1 MSDQEWGYEPETDGP
16 PIKNG
21 RYQLPGLDGQSR
33 AYTRV
38 TTFARTVSDNYAL
51 EHWEKR
57 VLAHG
62 LGLRP
67 DLVRIAAVTD
77 VADKQA
83 MKAVVEQGLEAGGR
97 TSSANEGT
105 ALHTVLRRLITG
117 DLQWDQVP
125 DEMKADTAAVFSEL
139 QRYGLRQIPE
149 LCERTVINDDYETAG
164 TFDTALVDSDNVL
177 VLADFKSGQRLDL
190 SAAEFAIQFSQYAR
204 SRRMWDPTTKT
215 VVPAPQFRQDYALV
229 IHVPRGSGQCFVHR
243 VNLVMG
249 YALSRLAYEVR
260 AARNMREL
268 ITPHIAPTG
277 IEPGVAVPMPAGTA
291 QLSGQQ
297 ISGPASVQ
305 QVAQALS
312 GLAVVPDPPAQVPIG
327 APLVTPSTYDQGG
340 SLPSFDPA
348 AVVAQMANGHAA
360 GTAPMPAAQGPQE
373 TPPLSSP
380 VETGGDADELVTLTK
395 QVGGSAKA
403 RMQSIAKLVDPALK
417 LERTTA
423 NLAADIV
430 SSERWPERRASVL
443 DGLRQAVA
451 EKPGRGRPR
460 KAEPE
465 TAPEPAAPIAPVPTA
480 AEAAQALGVEAP
492 ASNPNAKYV
501 ITGQTDVTAE
511 NLSSLSPQA
520 AAQVQRAQN
529 VQNGVMPDGSG
540 PIPGHEP
547 AVFGTP
553 EPEDDH
559 DPIADAPSTIE
570 LFQAYQT
577 AGQQVDHVAF
587 YRRWLELSANMNDL
601 RQILNHCQ
609 QTQTVLP
616 PELVEFGNNR
626 SAKFRAES

>member
-1 MSDQEWGYEPETDGP
+1 
-16 PIKNG
+16 
-21 RYQLPGLDGQSR
+21 
-33 AYTRV
+33 
-38 TTFARTVSDNYAL
+38 
-51 EHWEKR
+51 
-57 VLAHG
+57 
-62 LGLRP
+62 
-67 DLVRIAAVTD
+67 
-77 VADKQA
+77 
-83 MKAVVEQGLEAGGR
+83 
-97 TSSANEGT
+97 
-105 ALHTVLRRLITG
+105 
-117 DLQWDQVP
+117 
-125 DEMKADTAAVFSEL
+125 
-139 QRYGLRQIPE
+139 
-149 LCERTVINDDYETAG
+149 
-164 TFDTALVDSDNVL
+164 
-177 VLADFKSGQRLDL
+177 
-190 SAAEFAIQFSQYAR
+190 
-204 SRRMWDPTTKT
+204 
-215 VVPAPQFRQDYALV
+215 
-229 IHVPRGSGQCFVHR
+229 
-243 VNLVMG
+243 
-249 YALSRLAYEVR
+249 
-260 AARNMREL
+260 MREL

-277 IEPGVAVPMPAGTA
+277 IEPGTAVPMPAGTA

-297 ISGPASVQ
+297 ISGPASAQ

-312 GLAVVPDPPAQVPIG
+312 GLAVVPTVPEPTTQAG
-327 APLVTPSTYDQGG
+327 AYDQGG
-340 SLPSFDPA
+340 HLPSFDPA
-348 AVVAQMANGHAA
+348 AVVTPPAQTANGHAA
-360 GTAPMPAAQGPQE
+360 GAAPVPAAQGSQE
-373 TPPLSSP
+373 TPPMVHEPSGTLAVSADD
-380 VETGGDADELVTLTK
+380 VDELVELTK
-395 QVGGSAKA
+395 KIGGSAKA
-403 RMQSIAKLVDPALK
+403 RMQSIAKLVDSELK

-430 SSERWPERRASVL
+430 ASDNWPVRRASVL

-465 TAPEPAAPIAPVPTA
+465 TAPEPAKPVAPVPTA

-501 ITGQTDVTAE
+501 ITGQTDVTTE
-511 NLSSLSPQA
+511 DLSSLSPQA

-547 AVFGTP
+547 AVFGAP